1 MLVILG
7 YWRWQVAV
15 VNRYGFAI
23 STVDVFDVKWRLY
36 FLFLFFSF
44 PRPCCVQSNIPV
56 ASYLLVYDEC
66 FSSLLQ
72 IFSYDK
78 VRSFRD
84 ACCVIK
90 FFSKKC
96 ARLTAV
102 TITITWWRPHTVVQF
117 STWLWLHTKEDTST
131 SNSPSRHLLAPLF
144 CLLHSPDLQTAFSLH
159 GSWCYAIANSFPFIA
174 SQGYHMHK
182 LGRV

>member
-1 MLVILG
+1 MAGGRSKPLWFCNKHCGCVWCKMEVIL
-7 YWRWQVAV
+7 
-15 VNRYGFAI
+15 F
-23 STVDVFDVKWRLY
+23 VFV
-36 FLFLFFSF
+36 FSF

-131 SNSPSRHLLAPLF
+131 SNSPSRHLLSPLF
-144 CLLHSPDLQTAFSLH
+144 LFT
-159 GSWCYAIANSFPFIA
+159 SFPGSSNGFFITWILMLCN
-174 SQGYHMHK
+174 SQ
-182 LGRV
+182 